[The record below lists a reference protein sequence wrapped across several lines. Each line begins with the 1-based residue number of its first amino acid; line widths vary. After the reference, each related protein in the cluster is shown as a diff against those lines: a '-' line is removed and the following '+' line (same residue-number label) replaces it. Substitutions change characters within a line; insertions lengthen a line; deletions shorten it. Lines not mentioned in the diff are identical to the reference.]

1 MDRKITAVQLE
12 RARQLLI
19 DGDRTEAVRAGVE
32 EAVDRL
38 LWNYDANNP
47 LVQAYV
53 LAKVIDEAASRLSSA
68 VLDYQ
73 DGYGNFVGAVISEQ
87 RALLA
92 ELLDLANEA
101 VEDAADG
108 RLYDERMSEDRG
120 EAFSDD

>member
-1 MDRKITAVQLE
+1 MERKITATQLE

-19 DGDRTEAVRAGVE
+19 DGNRVEAVRAGVE

-47 LVQAYV
+47 LVQAFV

-68 VLDYQ
+68 VLEHHDDYG
-73 DGYGNFVGAVISEQ
+73 DFVGALIADQ

-92 ELLDLANEA
+92 ELLGLASEA
-101 VEDAADG
+101 AEDAADAA
-108 RLYDERMSEDRG
+108 LLQERMADEVQT
-120 EAFSDD
+120 